1 MTARASVGGS
11 GRVAV
16 AVGGGYAMATKFS
29 GNAMPQVIIG
39 KINAV
44 RICKAKPVT
53 AQRSQSKAEL
63 SADRCAIHPIARV
76 QTLGALRSSPFRRKP
91 KGMQRLGLKSGPPEH
106 ALTSASYP

>member
-16 AVGGGYAMATKFS
+16 GGGGGYAMATKFS
-29 GNAMPQVIIG
+29 GNAMPHVIIG

-53 AQRSQSKAEL
+53 A
-63 SADRCAIHPIARV
+63 
-76 QTLGALRSSPFRRKP
+76 
-91 KGMQRLGLKSGPPEH
+91 
-106 ALTSASYP
+106 